1 MYKFNFIIDIIFVC
15 VLKIKFFVF
24 NLLFFMHKILS
35 LNLLI
40 LLYLNIVLF
49 HFYYIYFSFILHFK
63 FLFDFCNFY
72 WYTKL
77 KGGILMEILD
87 SNIESLETSEEII
100 TENTSEIQT
109 EPTSSTQLIE
119 YKEIDEPCVALTII
133 GENRLTDAEV
143 FVRRGFKFSLK
154 AFFSTLMLTIMNM
167 FI

>member
-1 MYKFNFIIDIIFVC
+1 
-15 VLKIKFFVF
+15 
-24 NLLFFMHKILS
+24 MHKILS

-100 TENTSEIQT
+100 TEKKLEELYQVKTRIVYIPEVGR
-109 EPTSSTQLIE
+109 
-119 YKEIDEPCVALTII
+119 KVCVV
-133 GENRLTDAEV
+133 AEQ
-143 FVRRGFKFSLK
+143 
-154 AFFSTLMLTIMNM
+154 
-167 FI
+167 